1 MARIEI
7 AHTAYSTALPAKVFA
22 LLSDGSTWPDWSQF
36 THFRLEQP
44 GKERSQGVGAIRELK
59 TRISTV
65 HEEITGFELDWR
77 VSYRLLSGMPLRNY
91 EAETLLMPRDGG
103 TDIMWRSHFEPERFA
118 FFWRW
123 LMRRVI
129 ANIAEDLA
137 RAAERR

>member
-1 MARIEI
+1 MARVEI
-7 AHTAYSTALPAKVFA
+7 AHTAHSAAPPAKVFA
-22 LLSDGSTWPDWSQF
+22 LLGDASTWPNWSQF
-36 THFRLEQP
+36 THFRLERP
-44 GKERSQGVGAIRELK
+44 GKGSPQGVGAIRELK
-59 TRISTV
+59 TRISKV
-65 HEEITGFELDWR
+65 HEEITGFEPERR

-91 EAETLLMPRDGG
+91 EAETLLTPRDGG

-129 ANIAEDLA
+129 AGIAEDLA